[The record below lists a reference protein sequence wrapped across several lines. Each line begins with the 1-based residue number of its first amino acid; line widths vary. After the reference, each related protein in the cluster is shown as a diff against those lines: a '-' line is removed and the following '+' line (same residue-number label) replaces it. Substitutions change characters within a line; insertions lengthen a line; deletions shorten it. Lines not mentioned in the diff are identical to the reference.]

1 METGLRAGI
10 GRCCGDTRARTFPLL
25 RPTWER
31 SGRGSHREAGR
42 SAAANSPGGTRCEP
56 AWLLGPQLLPR
67 LRRRA
72 LFPRTE
78 RSRPQPSTCSSVCG
92 LSVAERDNGASS
104 WVAESEEPLQELCV
118 NGNGHLE
125 TGGNPVLTSKLSS
138 ADRCPSCPD
147 SWMGYRGKCYYF
159 SETKGSWTDS
169 RSRCSAPGASLAGI
183 DSEQEMA
190 FLLRHKGVRD
200 HWIGLRR
207 EQGQAWKWAN
217 GTEFNHL
224 FQIRGGG
231 DCAYLKDEKGVSS
244 SRCYMGRRWI
254 CSKPEVYVMGKETA
268 LEGGSK

>member
-1 METGLRAGI
+1 MGPAAGLLRAKS
-10 GRCCGDTRARTFPLL
+10 RCRSCVLMAMDTWRL
-25 RPTWER
+25 E
-31 SGRGSHREAGR
+31 
-42 SAAANSPGGTRCEP
+42 GT
-56 AWLLGPQLLPR
+56 Q
-67 LRRRA
+67 
-72 LFPRTE
+72 
-78 RSRPQPSTCSSVCG
+78 
-92 LSVAERDNGASS
+92 
-104 WVAESEEPLQELCV
+104 
-118 NGNGHLE
+118 
-125 TGGNPVLTSKLSS
+125 
-138 ADRCPSCPD
+138 
-147 SWMGYRGKCYYF
+147 
-159 SETKGSWTDS
+159 TKGSWTDS

-268 LEGGSK
+268 LEGGLK

>member
-1 METGLRAGI
+1 MGPAAGLLRAKS
-10 GRCCGDTRARTFPLL
+10 RCRSCVLMAMDTWRLEGTQV
-25 RPTWER
+25 ER
-31 SGRGSHREAGR
+31 
-42 SAAANSPGGTRCEP
+42 
-56 AWLLGPQLLPR
+56 
-67 LRRRA
+67 
-72 LFPRTE
+72 
-78 RSRPQPSTCSSVCG
+78 
-92 LSVAERDNGASS
+92 
-104 WVAESEEPLQELCV
+104 
-118 NGNGHLE
+118 
-125 TGGNPVLTSKLSS
+125 
-138 ADRCPSCPD
+138 
-147 SWMGYRGKCYYF
+147 KCYYF

-268 LEGGSK
+268 LEGGLK

>member
-1 METGLRAGI
+1 MI
-10 GRCCGDTRARTFPLL
+10 GWRFWSRDG
-25 RPTWER
+25 E
-31 SGRGSHREAGR
+31 
-42 SAAANSPGGTRCEP
+42 PGP
-56 AWLLGPQLLPR
+56 GPLPR
-67 LRRRA
+67 LCCWQIG
-72 LFPRTE
+72 PTQTE

-104 WVAESEEPLQELCV
+104 WVAESEEPLQELCI

-125 TGGNPVLTSKLSS
+125 TGGNPDPPCNCKKSPTRRVVVALIAVSS
-138 ADRCPSCPD
+138 ALIAAIIALA
-147 SWMGYRGKCYYF
+147 
-159 SETKGSWTDS
+159 ETKGSWTDS

-254 CSKPEVYVMGKETA
+254 CRKPEVYVMGKETA

>member
-31 SGRGSHREAGR
+31 SGRGGHREAGR

-72 LFPRTE
+72 LFPR
-78 RSRPQPSTCSSVCG
+78 
-92 LSVAERDNGASS
+92 
-104 WVAESEEPLQELCV
+104 
-118 NGNGHLE
+118 
-125 TGGNPVLTSKLSS
+125 LSS

-268 LEGGSK
+268 LEGGLK